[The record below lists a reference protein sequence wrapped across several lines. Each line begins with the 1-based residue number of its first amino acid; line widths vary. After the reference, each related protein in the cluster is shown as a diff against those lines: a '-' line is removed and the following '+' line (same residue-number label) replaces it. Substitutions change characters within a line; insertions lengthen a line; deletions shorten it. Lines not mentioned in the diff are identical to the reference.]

1 MTLEKEEQLQIR
13 PASEH
18 VGADI
23 TDVNLA
29 ASLSNG
35 AFEKIEDAYNRYSL
49 LIFRDQELSPAQQ
62 IAFARRFGELEISP
76 RAQFALPGYP
86 EILVLSNI
94 IEDGKPIGNADAG
107 RLGTRKPRGI
117 TFRTRRIPHLSRLR
131 AEAAGDAHRR
141 GARCG
146 CVALW
151 RQRDARRQC
160 GGRLEHAQR
169 RHLRLCGQT
178 FSCRSTTCT
187 CSPRRCAVR
196 TARRLE
202 HDMKIH
208 TPKAGLAMKLLL
220 RRAEA
225 DAIVA

>member
-1 MTLEKEEQLQIR
+1 MPSMTLEKEEQLQIR

-35 AFEKIEDAYNRYSL
+35 AFEKIE
-49 LIFRDQELSPAQQ
+49 
-62 IAFARRFGELEISP
+62 
-76 RAQFALPGYP
+76 
-86 EILVLSNI
+86 
-94 IEDGKPIGNADAG
+94 G
-107 RLGTRKPRGI
+107 RLQSLFAPN
-117 TFRTRRIPHLSRLR
+117 LSWSR
-131 AEAAGDAHRR
+131 AEPGAADRAATFGFA
-141 GARCG
+141 ARP
-146 CVALW
+146 
-151 RQRDARRQC
+151 
-160 GGRLEHAQR
+160 
-169 RHLRLCGQT
+169 

-202 HDMKIH
+202 QDMKIH

-225 DAIVA
+225 DAILG